1 MDHLATRLLLKWFW
15 DFWDHMFFWIL
26 LNLVAFGLCLTVVG
40 IPFALGG
47 LVAVGAVIADGKE
60 ASWRDFWQGAK
71 KHAARMAFWVVSIL
85 LALIS
90 GLIAAQQYPVWLGKP
105 GYFLAGLVLWL
116 MVGFLAISFY
126 LPGAFV
132 HRSELSLKSFY
143 VQGFYLFLRHPIFSL
158 YWLCLTSAFL
168 VISRLGF
175 ALFLPLFTLSLL
187 AVGLCAGYTIA
198 MREFT
203 LEPLNPEI
211 LEEGNDNN
219 KPKKPT
225 SWKEI
230 QDAGSVISPSTQQLE
245 EEKEKH
251 KPKLEYDIPND
262 ELKRSF
268 RELFRPWEYEQ

>member
-1 MDHLATRLLLKWFW
+1 
-15 DFWDHMFFWIL
+15 
-26 LNLVAFGLCLTVVG
+26 
-40 IPFALGG
+40 
-47 LVAVGAVIADGKE
+47 
-60 ASWRDFWQGAK
+60 
-71 KHAARMAFWVVSIL
+71 
-85 LALIS
+85 
-90 GLIAAQQYPVWLGKP
+90 
-105 GYFLAGLVLWL
+105 
-116 MVGFLAISFY
+116 
-126 LPGAFV
+126 
-132 HRSELSLKSFY
+132 
-143 VQGFYLFLRHPIFSL
+143 
-158 YWLCLTSAFL
+158 
-168 VISRLGF
+168 
-175 ALFLPLFTLSLL
+175 LPLFTLSLL